1 MYKTG
6 SRKPIKSSHDQWTRV
21 LLIMVFAVTGIV
33 VAYEES
39 LRKSPSNE

>member
-6 SRKPIKSSHDQWTRV
+6 SRKPIKSSHDRWAQV
-21 LLIMVFAVTGIV
+21 LLIMVFAVRGIV
-33 VAYEES
+33 AAYEES